1 MLKTWIVFNRL
12 NVGYSGEVFSE
23 GGAETWDYKLNCLPE
38 WGGGVFRVSG
48 ISYLVTP
55 NIRLL
60 ISP

>member
-38 WGGGVFRVSG
+38 WGGGFSECLELF
-48 ISYLVTP
+48 I
-55 NIRLL
+55 
-60 ISP
+60 